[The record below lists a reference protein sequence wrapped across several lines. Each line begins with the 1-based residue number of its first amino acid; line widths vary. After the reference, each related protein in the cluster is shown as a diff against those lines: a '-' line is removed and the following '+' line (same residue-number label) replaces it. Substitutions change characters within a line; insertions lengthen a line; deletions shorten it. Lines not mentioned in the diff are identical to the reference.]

1 MAHGHGLWTDA
12 QRGWSILARE
22 IFPVVVF
29 TERYACRLE
38 HRVLLHGVDNAG
50 AATCICAQR
59 SRCPA
64 ARALM
69 KRLGN
74 AHRSHGIVALGVWT
88 PREWNLVADL
98 QSRNLSFSDALAR
111 VRQQQSQTSRA
122 PPQC

>member
-1 MAHGHGLWTDA
+1 M
-12 QRGWSILARE
+12 
-22 IFPVVVF
+22 
-29 TERYACRLE
+29 
-38 HRVLLHGVDNAG
+38 LLHGVDNAG

-74 AHRSHGIVALGVWT
+74 AHRSHDIVALGVWT